1 MVFINKN
8 KLNKTSIFKEISKYD
23 DVEYYMINIK
33 EKELTRFIIDCRLN
47 KIKIVEPP
55 KEPNMTVGNLTI
67 NN

>member
-1 MVFINKN
+1 
-8 KLNKTSIFKEISKYD
+8 
-23 DVEYYMINIK
+23 MINIK